1 VKGPTGLTTS
11 PYLNTMSSALKTPLS
26 APSTTLDTPPPPP
39 SAPRRERPQIESAKT
54 VLSAEIFQRRH
65 LREFAHL
72 HDDANTSDLAAEQ
85 RILDEERRA
94 GRRKRE
100 SLALGESGRSNIMS
114 PSTGRAMSVDGA
126 ATKRTGKRPL
136 SLVTKTSEKGHN
148 RSRTEVGLGIDLLNS
163 FPRAPARDTT
173 ATVQQRPRSRPASL
187 RSSLVSHGP
196 LVRPDLIPEEQTLE
210 VLVERNGSPEPK
222 TASSLEKSIRLSADA
237 KSSQDHSTSSGEKSF
252 KGSTYSWA
260 TSFSGETTDLRTAA
274 QYVPSR
280 TATPDPDVSTELDSP
295 ARKEQRKKRI
305 VAIAHTVRQLEG
317 VGSRDLEDPT
327 FYGVLAKA
335 WYERFDDKVKE
346 RAQERQLG
354 SPAHLPPTPHGDAPA
369 PFLPDSQH
377 AESSSAAL
385 RRFPYR
391 RRSSMPE
398 TALSP
403 DTWASPPDPEFKTP
417 HQEYE
422 FTTAHHQY
430 PVPAPVE
437 SRTASVQ
444 SRSVRYSYA
453 SSLHD
458 LGVEGMMQGNKLLRE
473 KAWLRPKSSVGTPWG
488 GDFDMPP
495 PLRAPTP
502 EEEQHSLHAS
512 SGAEFS
518 ALDSPFEYDSQM
530 SQPKILRRIDGH
542 IVRPIATQRVV
553 STEKEVLESPWKA
566 TPTGEPAKWGLGGLV
581 SNWWDSTPPTRAP
594 SPERPPR
601 QQMDFRIGEDGT
613 IPFTRRS
620 MSNLAAVLDPE
631 ISTPSLNIHS
641 GNSSMRSK
649 SLDMSVR
656 LSPSAKMF
664 INSLVRVPSRRRSVP
679 LPSINRSAELRFDEG
694 RLSRSRSSLRHR
706 RRYTEPFASIR
717 VDPTGSA
724 FSNHYLAKSAATPST
739 TSSPVFL
746 VPPPSCA
753 TGSTGTGTA
762 STPTEDQHAV
772 RSGVGRQQQEEDMEV
787 LQPET
792 ADESDEDG
800 LTGLESWSLRSIS
813 PLPTPPRDEAPFD
826 CQIPPIYPLP
836 TRPTMHE
843 RRTARP
849 SLIIIPPR
857 ALSGLQM
864 PVQIQATIEESEDSW
879 SATGHRVASAESI
892 ALPRPY
898 QHLATSTPSN
908 CAHPDYELLS
918 CLPWCGP
925 ACPLQKTQMGT
936 DLSPTAEGT
945 AATVGPAQPR
955 LPARLSSLPS
965 PVLAKTPTRPDRPD
979 SAMGPGLGLSGS
991 GLGNYDAARRP
1002 GAIRT
1007 STMNSGSMGPID
1019 WRRTQSPITRIAIDR
1034 SEPKQRTA
1042 TKVLFWLG
1050 FIFPF
1055 LWLVGAWP
1063 SAPEEDVEVGSP
1075 SVYGNGKPSR
1085 GARVVARLHGVREA
1099 PTSWWRRWAWHPDVF
1114 VERCRWA
1121 LAVAV
1126 PLCLIGGAVAAI
1138 VLSVK

>member
-1 VKGPTGLTTS
+1 
-11 PYLNTMSSALKTPLS
+11 MSFILGTPLS

-39 SAPRRERPQIESAKT
+39 SAPRKERPPIESAKT
-54 VLSAEIFQRRH
+54 VLSAEIFQRKH

-72 HDDANTSDLAAEQ
+72 HDEANTSDLAAEQ
-85 RILDEERRA
+85 RILDDERRA

-114 PSTGRAMSVDGA
+114 PPAARAMSVDGA
-126 ATKRTGKRPL
+126 APKRAGKRPL
-136 SLVTKTSEKGHN
+136 SLVAKTSGKGHN
-148 RSRTEVGLGIDLLNS
+148 RSQTEVGLGIDLLNS
-163 FPRAPARDTT
+163 FPRAPARDST
-173 ATVQQRPRSRPASL
+173 ALAQQRPRSRPASL
-187 RSSLVSHGP
+187 RSSLVSHGH
-196 LVRPDLIPEEQTLE
+196 LARPEIIPENQPLE
-210 VLVERNGSPEPK
+210 VLVEREGSQEP
-222 TASSLEKSIRLSADA
+222 TSASSLDKSTRLSADA
-237 KSSQDHSTSSGEKSF
+237 KSSQDHSSSSGEKSLNE
-252 KGSTYSWA
+252 STYSWA
-260 TSFSGETTDLRTAA
+260 TSFSGETTELRTAA

-280 TATPDPDVSTELDSP
+280 TPTPDPDVSTELDSP
-295 ARKEQRKKRI
+295 AKKEQRKKRI

-354 SPAHLPPTPHGDAPA
+354 SPAQLPPTPHGDPPA
-369 PFLPDSQH
+369 PFLPESQH

-385 RRFPYR
+385 RRFPLR
-391 RRSSMPE
+391 RRDSLPE
-398 TALSP
+398 TTLSP
-403 DTWASPPDPEFKTP
+403 DMWASPPDPEFKTP

-422 FTTAHHQY
+422 FATAHHQY
-430 PVPAPVE
+430 PVPGAVD

-458 LGVEGMMQGNKLLRE
+458 LGIEGMMQGSKLLRE
-473 KAWLRPKSSVGTPWG
+473 KAWLRPKSSAGTPWG

-502 EEEQHSLHAS
+502 EEQQDSLRAFS
-512 SGAEFS
+512 EAEIS

-542 IVRPIATQRVV
+542 IARPIATQRVV
-553 STEKEVLESPWKA
+553 STEKEVLESPLKA
-566 TPTGEPAKWGLGGLV
+566 TPTADNAKWGLGGLV

-594 SPERPPR
+594 SPERPARR
-601 QQMDFRIGEDGT
+601 QPDFRIGEDGT

-641 GNSSMRSK
+641 GNSSMRSR

-679 LPSINRSAELRFDEG
+679 MPSTTRIAELRFDG
-694 RLSRSRSSLRHR
+694 RRLSRNRSSLRHR
-706 RRYTEPFASIR
+706 RRHTEPFVGLHVGPI
-717 VDPTGSA
+717 GSA
-724 FSNHYLAKSAATPST
+724 FSNLYLAKSAATPST

-753 TGSTGTGTA
+753 TGSTETGTA
-762 STPTEDQHAV
+762 STPTEDRHAV
-772 RSGVGRQQQEEDMEV
+772 RSEADPEHQEEDMEI
-787 LQPET
+787 LQAET

-813 PLPTPPRDEAPFD
+813 PLPTPPRDEVPFD

-857 ALSGLQM
+857 TFAAPEV
-864 PVQIQATIEESEDSW
+864 PVHVQATIEESEDSW
-879 SATGHRVASAESI
+879 SATGHRAASGEPI

-898 QHLATSTPSN
+898 QHLATPTPSN
-908 CAHPDYELLS
+908 CAHPDSELLS

-925 ACPLQKTQMGT
+925 ECPLQKTQMET
-936 DLSPTAEGT
+936 LLSPTGESTAGT
-945 AATVGPAQPR
+945 VEVARPR

-965 PVLAKTPTRPDRPD
+965 PVLARTPTRPDRPD
-979 SAMGPGLGLSGS
+979 SAMGLGLGLSGR
-991 GLGNYDAARRP
+991 GLGIYDAPRRP
-1002 GAIRT
+1002 GAVRT
-1007 STMNSGSMGPID
+1007 STMGSTSTSPID

-1034 SEPKQRTA
+1034 TEPKQRTA

-1063 SAPEEDVEVGSP
+1063 SAPEEDVEARSP
-1075 SVYGNGKPSR
+1075 SIYGNVKHTR
-1085 GARVVARLHGVREA
+1085 GARVVARLHGVRQPPSA
-1099 PTSWWRRWAWHPDVF
+1099 WWKRWAWHPDVF

-1121 LAVAV
+1121 VAITV
-1126 PLCLIGGAVAAI
+1126 PLCLVGGAVAAI
-1138 VLSVK
+1138 VLSVH